1 MDPIISPWTIFWL
14 QALVNLDGFS
24 HFAFFFILFFDAL
37 WLFNFI
43 TTKGVIDAYNSYLE
57 VGYKE
62 LNYTSM
68 SKEEEYL
75 NAKKE
80 MELLNKLK
88 IPLIVLSIFS
98 FLCIIFIPS
107 KEMMIAII
115 ASSYVT
121 PDNIS
126 AANEAFK
133 ANLNDYVNI
142 IADAIKK

>member
-14 QALVNLDGFS
+14 QALVNLDKFNHG
-24 HFAFFFILFFDAL
+24 AFCFIMIANIIWIVDFILVRGTINEYDSYIEVNPESA
-37 WLFNFI
+37 
-43 TTKGVIDAYNSYLE
+43 TAYKKTQE
-57 VGYKE
+57 E
-62 LNYTSM
+62 LYIS
-68 SKEEEYL
+68 
-75 NAKKE
+75 AKKE
-80 MELLNKLK
+80 MDFLNKIK
-88 IPLIVLSIFS
+88 TPLIVLTIFS
-98 FLCIIFIPS
+98 ILCIIFIPS
-107 KEMMIAII
+107 KEMLVAMI

>member
-14 QALVNLDGFS
+14 QALVNLDKLNQL
-24 HFAFFFILFFDAL
+24 AFFIILFLDAL

-43 TTKGVIDAYNSYLE
+43 AIKGEIDAYNSYIE

-62 LNYTSM
+62 LNYNSK

-75 NAKKE
+75 NAKKD
-80 MELLNKLK
+80 MDLLNKFK
-88 IPLIVLSIFS
+88 IPLIILTIFS
-98 FLCIIFIPS
+98 LVCIIFIPS
-107 KEMMIAII
+107 KEMMITIV

-126 AANEAFK
+126 AANEVFK
-133 ANLNDYVNI
+133 TNLNDYINI
-142 IADAIKK
+142 ITDAIKK

>member
-14 QALVNLDGFS
+14 QALVNLDKFN
-24 HFAFFFILFFDAL
+24 HWAFVFIMIANAIWIIDFILVKDTI
-37 WLFNFI
+37 N
-43 TTKGVIDAYNSYLE
+43 GYDSYIE
-57 VGYKE
+57 VYSESTGDYRKTQEE
-62 LNYTSM
+62 LYI
-68 SKEEEYL
+68 

-80 MELLNKLK
+80 MNFLNKFK
-88 IPLIVLSIFS
+88 KPLIMLTIFS
-98 FLCIIFIPS
+98 ILCIIFIPS
-107 KEMMIAII
+107 KEMLVAMI

>member
-14 QALVNLDGFS
+14 QALVNLDKFN
-24 HFAFFFILFFDAL
+24 HWAFVFIMIANVVWIVDFILV
-37 WLFNFI
+37 
-43 TTKGVIDAYNSYLE
+43 KGTINEYDSYIE
-57 VGYKE
+57 VYPESIGDYKKTQEE
-62 LNYTSM
+62 LYIS
-68 SKEEEYL
+68 
-75 NAKKE
+75 AKKE
-80 MELLNKLK
+80 MDFLNKLK
-88 IPLIVLSIFS
+88 KPLIALTIFS
-98 FLCIIFIPS
+98 ILCIIFIPS
-107 KEMMIAII
+107 KEMLVAMI

>member
-14 QALVNLDGFS
+14 QALVNLDKFN
-24 HFAFFFILFFDAL
+24 HWAFVFIMIANVIWIIDFILV
-37 WLFNFI
+37 
-43 TTKGVIDAYNSYLE
+43 KGTINEYDSYIEAYPESTGDYRKTQE
-57 VGYKE
+57 E
-62 LNYTSM
+62 LYI
-68 SKEEEYL
+68 

-80 MELLNKLK
+80 MNFLNKFK
-88 IPLIVLSIFS
+88 KPLITLTIFS
-98 FLCIIFIPS
+98 ILCIIFIPS
-107 KEMMIAII
+107 KEMLVAMI

-133 ANLNDYVNI
+133 TNLNDYVNI